1 MSDIL
6 DAVPVRTGSLL
17 AGRYRL
23 IERVGAGGMGTV
35 FRARDELLGRD
46 VAVKLFHSEQTDGVE
61 ERRKV
66 SEATML
72 ASLSHPCL
80 VTLFDACI
88 GAHAPAYLVMEFIP
102 GPTLRERLV
111 EGPVEL
117 DEVATM
123 AGDLAAALE
132 AVHAAGIVHRDVKPS
147 NVMLRPRTR
156 RSTGG
161 APHQAVLAD
170 FGVAHLVDSTR
181 LTTPG
186 DVIGTAAYLA
196 PEQLRGHAPVPA
208 SDVYALG
215 LLLIETITGRHPFAD
230 APAAGMLLARLT
242 RQPDV
247 PAGIGYAWRS
257 LLTAMTVHDPASR
270 PSAGEVLARTRALSA
285 STAAGTTRALDD
297 ALLVATSPITLPAST
312 TSATEPIT
320 SPTTPRPVPEAVP
333 RRRPRRGVVALTA
346 AAGLLIAAAG
356 ALGITGALAP
366 APVAEDSVVPARLD
380 TVPADETTGNTS
392 TQTVESEDPAERP
405 ADTDA
410 TAPAPATDPEP
421 APATEPRPGPA
432 SENGSNRGPGNNN
445 GNGNG
450 KKP

>member
-1 MSDIL
+1 MSDTL
-6 DAVPVRTGSLL
+6 DAVPAGTGSLL

-35 FRARDELLGRD
+35 YRARDELLGRD

-88 GAHAPAYLVMEFIP
+88 GAQPPAYLVMEFIS
-102 GPTLRERLV
+102 GPTLRQRLT
-111 EGPVEL
+111 EGPLAL
-117 DEVATM
+117 DEAAVM

-147 NVMLRPRTR
+147 NVMLRPRGR
-156 RSTGG
+156 GATGAAAYQG
-161 APHQAVLAD
+161 VLAD

-196 PEQLRGHAPVPA
+196 PEQVRGLAPVPA
-208 SDVYALG
+208 SDVYSLG
-215 LLLIETITGRHPFAD
+215 LLLIEAITGRHPFAD
-230 APAAGMLLARLT
+230 AAAASMLLARLT

-247 PAGIGYAWRS
+247 PAGIGYPWRS

-270 PSAGEVLARTRALSA
+270 PSAGEVLARACEIAA
-285 STAAGTTRALDD
+285 STATAQTRPLDES
-297 ALLVATSPITLPAST
+297 LLAATSPIAI
-312 TSATEPIT
+312 SAPTAQATVPLVAHT
-320 SPTTPRPVPEAVP
+320 SPDPTAAHRP
-333 RRRPRRGVVALTA
+333 RRRAAIALSA
-346 AAGLLIAAAG
+346 AAAG
-356 ALGITGALAP
+356 ALVVTAAALGIGTALTAP
-366 APVAEDSVVPARLD
+366 AAEDSVVPAQLD
-380 TVPADETTGNTS
+380 TVPADDGSDQTPVD
-392 TQTVESEDPAERP
+392 TVESENATEPPAG
-405 ADTDA
+405 TDA
-410 TAPAPATDPEP
+410 PQPAPATDPQ
-421 APATEPRPGPA
+421 PGPA